1 MSYTSVEFSTFLR
14 VHKGTWT
21 CCFTSL
27 VGAGAFSV
35 IVKLKTSRSFVSSSS
50 RYTGNTCMC
59 LSLRLEKCKAYYVHV
74 AFVCC
79 WDNYVEDWAHYNGSV
94 PSLEHSRNKQKET
107 ENGFGAKHK
116 QMHKQGDYS
125 QIGLSRTKL
134 YIEH

>member
-1 MSYTSVEFSTFLR
+1 
-14 VHKGTWT
+14 
-21 CCFTSL
+21 
-27 VGAGAFSV
+27 
-35 IVKLKTSRSFVSSSS
+35 
-50 RYTGNTCMC
+50 MC
-59 LSLRLEKCKAYYVHV
+59 LALRLEKCKAYYVHV

-107 ENGFGAKHK
+107 ENGFGAKLK

-134 YIEH
+134 Y